1 METQNQSSGYV
12 IGNFFDILRFKLIT
26 LVKCADPMK
35 TVQGDREQLNYILK
49 RWILTSHMKPLKETV

>member
-49 RWILTSHMKPLKETV
+49 R